1 MGWYIVIDAR
11 IRGHGLNEIP
21 MRLLIVFFVSSLAQR
36 LFHDSSGRE
45 PRGGQAT
52 YRGLGSGKNAAL
64 FETYSVS
71 QSC

>member
-1 MGWYIVIDAR
+1 MQSDVWRAR
-11 IRGHGLNEIP
+11 YVSSGGRARKGREGIHHQSQ
-21 MRLLIVFFVSSLAQR
+21 RLL
-36 LFHDSSGRE
+36 HDSSGRE